1 MKYTYQDFKTALV
14 ALVTA
19 ALVCIKDG
27 VIGGLFILAIL
38 GFVWLVMHYPIIVLP
53 IVGFLAGI
61 FIFLP
66 EIEKAYDQRKRKEHE
81 MRRGVKTSER
91 KTPK

>member
-1 MKYTYQDFKTALV
+1 MKYTYQDFRTALV
-14 ALVTA
+14 ALVTT

-27 VIGGLFILAIL
+27 VIGGLFLLAIV

-53 IVGFLAGI
+53 IGFLTGI

-66 EIEKAYDQRKRKEHE
+66 EIEKAYDQRKRKEQ
-81 MRRGVKTSER
+81 G
-91 KTPK
+91 PK